1 LRRHLMELRLTFL
14 TDQTDL
20 GQIKQVFQTNLK
32 RLFMLVFQ
40 TKSLD
45 SMRSFQRK
53 LKDFLLAFQRYF
65 LEVQVHQTSL
75 QELPIFDFP

>member
-1 LRRHLMELRLTFL
+1 MELRLTFL